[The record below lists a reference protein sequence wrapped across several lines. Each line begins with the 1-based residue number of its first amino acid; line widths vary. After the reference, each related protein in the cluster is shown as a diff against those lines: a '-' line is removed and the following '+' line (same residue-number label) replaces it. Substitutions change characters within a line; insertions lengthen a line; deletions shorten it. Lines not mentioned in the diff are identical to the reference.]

1 MDQTIQLRHL
11 TTFGIGGT
19 PMRYYRPHAV
29 PELRAALADCRRLKL
44 PWRVLGGG
52 SNLLVAEGQLPF
64 CVIHIQ
70 SPGFDVIERAGPT
83 VVQVGAGV
91 PTAKLLTRC
100 REWGLGGLE
109 FLAGLPGTV
118 GGAIAGNAGAWG
130 CEVCQRVTQLWLVS
144 PQGTERLL
152 SGAELEHSYR
162 EAHLDGAILTQA
174 RFELERRDP
183 GLVGRLMA
191 ERLAA
196 RAARHPLGEP
206 SAGCVFRNPPGNRA
220 GRLLD
225 LCGMKGRG
233 IGGAQV
239 SRIHANF
246 IVNTGGAVARDVLS
260 LVQIMRE
267 SVLRDFGIELE
278 LEVRH
283 WPAQSKAA

>member
-1 MDQTIQLRHL
+1 L
-11 TTFGIGGT
+11 TTFGMGGT
-19 PMRYYRPHAV
+19 PVRYYRPGAV

-70 SPGFDVIERAGPT
+70 SPGFDVIERVGPAA
-83 VVQVGAGV
+83 VRVGAGV
-91 PTAKLLTRC
+91 PTARLLAYC
-100 REWGLGGLE
+100 REQGLGGLE
-109 FLAGLPGTV
+109 FLAGLPGTI

-130 CEVCQRVTQLWLVS
+130 HEVCRCVTQLSLVS
-144 PQGTERLL
+144 SQGTEKLL
-152 SGAELEHSYR
+152 SGAGLKHSYR
-162 EAHLDGAILTQA
+162 EAQLDGAILTQA

-183 GLVGRLMA
+183 QLIGQLMA
-191 ERLAA
+191 ERTKA

-206 SAGCVFRNPPGNRA
+206 SAGCIFRNPPGNQA
-220 GRLLD
+220 GKLLD

-233 IGGAQV
+233 VGGAQV
-239 SRIHANF
+239 SRLHANF
-246 IVNTGGAVARDVLS
+246 IVNTGGAVARDVLH